1 MRYFEKIY
9 RDYFRVVYLY
19 ILGLCHNKDI
29 AEEITQETFY
39 KAMKSLKKFRNDCDI
54 KTWLCQIA
62 KNEYFTYCRKKKIEQ
77 SIEDYQD
84 TIQCDIH
91 FEDKLADKATA
102 EKIHKILHSLPEPYK
117 EVFYLRVFGELPFK
131 TIGDIFSK
139 SQNWACVTYHR
150 AKAMLQKGM
159 EEYK

>member
-1 MRYFEKIY
+1 M
-9 RDYFRVVYLY
+9 VYLY